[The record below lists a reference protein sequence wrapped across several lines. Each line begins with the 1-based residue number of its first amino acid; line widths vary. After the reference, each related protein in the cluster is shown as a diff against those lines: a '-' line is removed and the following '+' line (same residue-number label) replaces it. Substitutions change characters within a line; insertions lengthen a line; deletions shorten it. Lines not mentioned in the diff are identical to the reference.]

1 MDAEITV
8 QALYVYPIKG
18 CGGTALTAAEVT
30 PRGLEADRRWM
41 VVDAAGQF
49 LTQRELPR
57 MALIRPV
64 LDDTQ
69 LRLAGDG
76 VSDTVAVPL
85 GQDGPRTTVKV
96 WDDTCPAVR
105 DGEAADAWLSAF
117 LETEAHLVH
126 MPDDYVR
133 EDGRQLGQVGFADAY
148 PFLIV
153 AQASLDDLNRRLAA
167 HTRGEPGAG
176 GEAPL
181 PMNRFRP
188 NVVVAGCEPYAE
200 DTWAR
205 IVIEGVAYA
214 VVKPCVRCAVTTTDQ
229 ATSKRYLEPL
239 RTLATYRKTAKGVIF
254 AQNAVNLGTG
264 TLGVGSPV
272 TVIEYQAPPV
282 LVSAG

>member
-1 MDAEITV
+1 MAAELTV
-8 QALYVYPIKG
+8 QDLYVYPIKG

-41 VVDAAGQF
+41 VVDAAGHF

-64 LDDTQ
+64 VDDTH

-85 GQDGPRTTVKV
+85 GQDGPRRTVTV
-96 WDDTCPAVR
+96 WNDTCPAVS
-105 DGEAADAWLSAF
+105 DGAAADAWLSAF

-126 MPDDYVR
+126 LPDDYVR
-133 EDGRQLGQVGFADAY
+133 VDGRQLGQVGFADAY
-148 PFLIV
+148 PFLI
-153 AQASLDDLNRRLAA
+153 ASQASLDDLNRRLAA
-167 HTRGEPGAG
+167 H

-205 IVIEGVAYA
+205 IEIEGVAYA

-229 ATSKRYLEPL
+229 ATSARGREPL
-239 RTLATYRKTAKGVIF
+239 RTLATYRKTAKGAIF

-264 TLGVGSPV
+264 TIGVGSPV
-272 TVIEYQAPPV
+272 TVREYQAPPEV
-282 LVSAG
+282 E